1 MTIQSRGESAGW
13 LSLKAVAGVSI
24 TFTRASSS
32 KTGTFTA
39 VPGDTIVEQVD
50 ETGQTVRLKVRDYL
64 VSRTDFEGIVG
75 AGLDPERLDEFIEQV
90 ADYDRTYRT
99 IELGGEVSR
108 WWDKSGQVL
117 RIHTTEISKETTTT
131 AGA

>member
-32 KTGTFTA
+32 KTGSITA

-108 WWDKSGQVL
+108 WWGKSGQVL